1 MYRNNTQ
8 LHTKMKTA
16 GLPLLFSAL
25 ILTIAMH
32 PDRVAAQDS
41 DHDAIVETLTTFF
54 DGFAEGDSTK
64 MYSQVESGGRLV
76 LTFNDA
82 DGNPGMRAIGMS
94 EFVRMISGPREQPI
108 KETFWNP
115 EIRVEDNLAS
125 AWVEYN
131 LWVGDTIDHC
141 GTDNFQLFR
150 SSDGWKIV
158 AIADTQQR
166 TGCTA
171 HY

>member
-1 MYRNNTQ
+1 
-8 LHTKMKTA
+8 MKTA

-25 ILTIAMH
+25 ILTITVH
-32 PDRVAAQDS
+32 PEPVSAQNS

-64 MYSQVESGGRLV
+64 MFSQVEGGGRLV
-76 LTFNDA
+76 ITFNDA
-82 DGNPGMRAIGMS
+82 DGNPGMRPIEMTD
-94 EFVRMISGPREQPI
+94 FVRMISGAREQPI

-150 SSDGWKIV
+150 STDGWKIISV
-158 AIADTQQR
+158 ADTQQR